1 MRPEIVAAARRHL
14 GTPWVHQ
21 GRTPGVGL
29 DCLGLAIVVARELGF
44 VPADFDV
51 NGYGR
56 VPDGISLPAGLAEHL
71 VQVPRSRMA
80 PGDVVAVAF
89 DADPQHVG
97 IVVPYRHGGLAM
109 VHAASRTGKVEET
122 RLMFSNAM
130 RFTGAYQ
137 FPGVEPWHS

>member
-1 MRPEIVAAARRHL
+1 MTRDDIIAAARAQI
-14 GTPWVHQ
+14 GTKWVHQ
-21 GRTPGVGL
+21 GRTPGVEL
-29 DCLGLAIVVARELGF
+29 DCLGLVICVARSLGF
-44 VPADFDV
+44 LAPDFDV
-51 NGYGR
+51 NGYTR
-56 VPDGISLPAGLAEHL
+56 VPDGRLAPGLAQHL
-71 VQVPRSRMA
+71 VQIPKSLMK

-137 FPGVEPWHS
+137 FPGVAAWHR

>member
-1 MRPEIVAAARRHL
+1 MRANIITAARRHI
-14 GTPWVHQ
+14 GTPWMHQ
-21 GRTPGVGL
+21 GRAPGIGL

-44 VPADFDV
+44 VAADFDV
-51 NGYGR
+51 NGYDR
-56 VPDGISLPAGLAEHL
+56 VPDGVSLPAGLAAHL
-71 VQVPRSRMA
+71 VQVPQSSMA

-97 IVVPYRHGGLAM
+97 IVVPYRHSGLAM

-137 FPGVEPWHS
+137 FPGVEAWRS